1 MDARAGRTALPPALA
16 NEGAFAGSGTN
27 IAVAA
32 GGRAWIGTGA
42 AERSR
47 VLRTA
52 DGGATWTIAET
63 PVAVIRRPPGSF
75 PIAFRDARHGLTVG
89 GDYRREQDAVDNA
102 AFTDDGG
109 VTWNA
114 IRGLGGFRSVVA
126 PCRGRRASWIAVG
139 PTGADWTGDDGR
151 TWAPIQGDGYDAFSV
166 APRGH
171 AGWGAGAGGRIGK
184 LRW

>member
-1 MDARAGRTALPPALA
+1 VPVTALPPALA
-16 NEGAFAGSGTN
+16 NEGAFAASGTN

-32 GGRAWIGTGA
+32 GGHAWIGTGA

-47 VLRTA
+47 VLHTA

-63 PVAVIRRPPGSF
+63 PVKSSASSGIFS
-75 PIAFRDARHGLTVG
+75 IAFRDARSGMTVG
-89 GDYRREQDAVDNA
+89 GDYRREQDAEANA
-102 AFTDDGG
+102 AFSDDGG

-114 IRGLGGFRSVVA
+114 VRGLGGFRSVVA
-126 PCRGRRASWIAVG
+126 PVPGTARSWVAVG
-139 PTGADWTGDDGR
+139 PTGADVTGDNGR
-151 TWAPIQGDGYDAFSV
+151 TWAPIQGDGYDTFSV

-171 AGWGAGAGGRIGK
+171 AGWAAGAGGRIGK